1 MSNINELI
9 EKMKELSKRHEEL
22 QNEVLNNPDILQ
34 EDKDEFIKIRER
46 FDKEEVEYK
55 KYLENNKDRKII
67 GYDPETFKPIYE

>member
-46 FDKEEVEYK
+46 FDKEEVDYE

-67 GYDPETFKPIYE
+67 GYDPETFEPIYE